1 MYDRYVG
8 PRWVIRTK
16 WCQVRANNLYP
27 VPFLISKCY
36 YDVSDSYFKHVMML
50 GFVLTSLVSFT
61 TRFDSIN
68 RH

>member
-1 MYDRYVG
+1 MLILYLILAAR
-8 PRWVIRTK
+8 
-16 WCQVRANNLYP
+16 CQVRANNLYP

-36 YDVSDSYFKHVMML
+36 YDVSDSHFKHVMML